1 MNQAFKNSENR
12 EAMTLGKK
20 INKKLLKYV
29 PQKNFN
35 AERKFITKYTAVAH
49 KVTERTKASI
59 FALQN

>member
-1 MNQAFKNSENR
+1 
-12 EAMTLGKK
+12 MTLGKK